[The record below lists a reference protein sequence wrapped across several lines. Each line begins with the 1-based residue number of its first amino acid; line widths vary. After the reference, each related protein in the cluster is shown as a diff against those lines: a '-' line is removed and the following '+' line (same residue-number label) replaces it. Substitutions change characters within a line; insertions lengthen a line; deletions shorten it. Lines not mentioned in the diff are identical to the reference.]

1 MRPRLRSAFVIAL
14 AAIASLVSSVAGA
27 TATDQSAAAK
37 TANAYFPPPDAEGG
51 WPTGEGGLDRRK
63 LDAAFDYVQT
73 TTKNG
78 GLLVL
83 HQGRLVYER
92 YFGKG
97 HRDAIC
103 NLASC
108 GKSFTSIA
116 VGIFM
121 AERPEL
127 FPNGLDQKIFAPQ
140 FFPPETFPL
149 SDPRKADIKLGQLL
163 SFSGGIRGNN
173 PSYVNGKEVAIDP
186 PGPDGWEA
194 CVDEI
199 TLGKRDAGKP
209 NAPVSTRTLWC
220 EPGGG
225 YSYATASIHLA
236 STMLRHVTGRE
247 LQDYVGEK
255 LAKPLCW
262 EQWTYAY
269 RNRKLDHTPGGG
281 GIALRATD
289 MLRFGYLLLNDGR
302 WQGRQIVPA
311 EYVRHCRNQS
321 PYNPHYPYSLQFNV
335 NTRGE
340 IPELPRDA
348 FWKSGS
354 GGHCLY
360 VVPSVNLVVWKLG
373 GRDSQYSPA
382 DTGLPVPTHVQAA
395 QQAPPGGEPRASRDA
410 YPKTLRMVL
419 EALPKTGD

>member
-1 MRPRLRSAFVIAL
+1 M
-14 AAIASLVSSVAGA
+14 GA
-27 TATDQSAAAK
+27 DK
-37 TANAYFPPPDAEGG
+37 H
-51 WPTGEGGLDRRK
+51 K
-63 LDAAFDYVQT
+63 LDEAFDYVQT
-73 TTKNG
+73 TAKNG

-83 HQGRLVYER
+83 HKGWLVYER

-97 HRDAIC
+97 HRDALC

-116 VGIFM
+116 VGILM

-127 FPNGLDQKIFAPQ
+127 FPHGLDQKIFTSR
-140 FFPPETFPL
+140 FFPPEALPL
-149 SDPRKADIKLGQLL
+149 SDPRKANIKLGQLL
-163 SFSGGIRGNN
+163 SFSAGIRGNN
-173 PSYVNGKEVAIDP
+173 PSYVEGKEVTITPA
-186 PGPDGWEA
+186 GPDGWQA
-194 CVDEI
+194 MVDDI
-199 TLGKRDAGKP
+199 ALGRRATTDRGQSISAE
-209 NAPVSTRTLWC
+209 TLWC

-225 YSYATASIHLA
+225 YSYATASIHAA
-236 STMLRHVTGRE
+236 SILLRHATGRE
-247 LQDYVGEK
+247 LKDYVEEK
-255 LAKPLCW
+255 LAKPLGW
-262 EQWTYAY
+262 GRWTFAY
-269 RNRKLDHTPGGG
+269 KTAKQVTHTPGGG

-289 MLRFGYLLLNDGR
+289 ILRFGYLLLNEGR
-302 WQGRQIVPA
+302 WEERQIVPA
-311 EYVRHCRNQS
+311 EYVRHCRSQS

-360 VVPSVNLVVWKLG
+360 VVPSASLVVWKLG

-382 DTGLPVPTHVQAA
+382 DVGLPVLPHVQAA
-395 QQAPPGGEPRASRDA
+395 QQTRPGPEPPIDRAI

-419 EALPKTGD
+419 DSIVTTQ